1 METLTLDP
9 DRLFP
14 VEPSTR
20 EAARELYETIKDLP
34 IISPHGHINPQLLL
48 DNEPF
53 PNASEL
59 FLRYDHYVF
68 RLLNSAGIDLNEIG
82 VGKVAM
88 TNPREAWRIFC
99 QNWHLF
105 DGTASGYW
113 LTHEFVTLF
122 NINLEPSAQS
132 ADAIYDQ
139 IGERLSDA
147 NFRPRALFN
156 SFPIAFLATTDDP
169 LDTLEDHEELA
180 KLTSQGELGGRV
192 APSWRPDVYVNARKP
207 EFRERV
213 EALTASVGGAPD
225 NLDDYLRAMRESRRR
240 FISCGAVSA
249 DFGVAQPAALD
260 LDDTELAG
268 LLKALVSGAGTSE
281 QADAF
286 EAAML
291 TRFAEM
297 SLEDGLVMTVHP
309 GVFRN
314 HSTSA
319 FNQFGADT
327 GHDIP
332 VATEYTR
339 SLHPLLER
347 YGNEKDLHLVLFTMD
362 ETVYSREIAPLAGYY
377 PSVYIGAPWWFI
389 DSPDLILRFH
399 ASTTETAGFSRLSG
413 FIDDTRAF
421 LSIPGR
427 HDMNRRLDAAFLA
440 RYVREGR
447 MPLSSAKFWI
457 RRLTSEQPREI
468 FKLD

>member
-20 EAARELYETIKDLP
+20 EIARELYETVKDLP
-34 IISPHGHINPQLLL
+34 IISPHGHVNPQLLL

-99 QNWHLF
+99 KNWHLF

-122 NINLEPSAQS
+122 NIDREPSTQS
-132 ADAIYDQ
+132 ADALYDQ
-139 IGERLSDA
+139 IGERLHDA
-147 NFRPRALFN
+147 NFSPRALFN

-169 LDTLEDHEELA
+169 LDPLDAHAELA

-192 APSWRPDVYVNARKP
+192 APSWRPDVYVDARKP
-207 EFRERV
+207 EFGEKV
-213 EALTASVGGAPD
+213 LALTASVGGAPD
-225 NLDDYLRAMRESRRR
+225 SLSDYLRALRESRRR
-240 FISCGAVSA
+240 FIKHGAVSA

-260 LDDTELAG
+260 LDDSELEG
-268 LLKALVSGAGTSE
+268 LLKLLVSGEGSSE
-281 QADAF
+281 QAAAF

-291 TRFAEM
+291 TRFAQM

-314 HSTSA
+314 HSTAA
-319 FNQFGADT
+319 FNRFGADT

-339 SLHPLLER
+339 SLRPLLER

-377 PSVYIGAPWWFI
+377 SSVYIGAPWWFI

-440 RYVREGR
+440 RYVGEGR
-447 MPLSSAKFWI
+447 LPLSSAKYWI
-457 RRLTSEQPREI
+457 HRLTDEQPREI

>member
-1 METLTLDP
+1 METLTLEP

-14 VEPSTR
+14 VDPSTR
-20 EAARELYETIKDLP
+20 EVARELYATIKDLP
-34 IISPHGHINPQLLL
+34 IISPHGHVDPGLLL
-48 DNEPF
+48 DNAAF

-88 TNPREAWRIFC
+88 ANPREAWRIFC

-122 NINLEPSAQS
+122 NIDQEPNAEN
-132 ADAIYDQ
+132 ADQIYDQ
-139 IGERLSDA
+139 ISTRLREED
-147 NFRPRALFN
+147 FRPRALFN

-169 LDTLEDHEELA
+169 LDSLDQHAELA
-180 KLTSQGELGGRV
+180 KLTRQGELGGRV
-192 APSWRPDVYVNARKP
+192 VPTWRPDAYVDARKP
-207 EFRERV
+207 EFAEKV
-213 EALTASVGGAPD
+213 TALTASVGGAPD
-225 NLDDYLRAMRESRRR
+225 NLGDYLRAMRESRRH
-240 FISCGAVSA
+240 FIEHGAVSA

-260 LDDTELAG
+260 IDDAELAG
-268 LLKALVSGAGTSE
+268 LLKILVSGEGSTE

-291 TRFAEM
+291 TRFAGM
-297 SLEDGLVMTVHP
+297 SLEDGLVMTIHP

-314 HSTSA
+314 HSTAA
-319 FNQFGADT
+319 FNRFGADT

-339 SLHPLLER
+339 SLRPLLER
-347 YGNEKDLHLVLFTMD
+347 YGNEKDLHLVLFTLD

-377 PSVYIGAPWWFI
+377 SSVYIGAPWWFI
-389 DSPDLILRFH
+389 DSPDSILRFH
-399 ASTTETAGFSRLSG
+399 AATTETAGFSRLSG

-421 LSIPGR
+421 LSIPAR

-440 RYVREGR
+440 RYVTEGR
-447 MPLSSAKFWI
+447 LPLSSAKFWI
-457 RRLTSEQPREI
+457 HRLTDEQPREI
-468 FKLD
+468 FKL